1 MLQDTA
7 APLLLWS
14 PRMTKLFTLITM
26 LVNPEV
32 QIVRWDLW
40 PVMSSEVRR
49 HLALYQFWVTCIQ
62 IAWWSCIPVWY
73 HITYMWLMGEE
84 KHSLSP
90 EIIPL
95 DTGYCVPSIHRSK
108 IRIIAI
114 IFSIHATK
122 HPTSSYRPLWI
133 ILVVDISAVPY
144 KECDSLVIK
153 STEE

>member
-62 IAWWSCIPVWY
+62 IAW
-73 HITYMWLMGEE
+73 
-84 KHSLSP
+84 
-90 EIIPL
+90 
-95 DTGYCVPSIHRSK
+95 
-108 IRIIAI
+108 
-114 IFSIHATK
+114 
-122 HPTSSYRPLWI
+122 
-133 ILVVDISAVPY
+133 
-144 KECDSLVIK
+144 
-153 STEE
+153 